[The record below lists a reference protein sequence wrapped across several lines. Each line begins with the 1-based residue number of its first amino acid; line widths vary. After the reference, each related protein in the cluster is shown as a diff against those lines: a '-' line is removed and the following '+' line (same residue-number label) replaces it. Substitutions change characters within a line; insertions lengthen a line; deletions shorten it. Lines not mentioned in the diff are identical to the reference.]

1 MKRATDAIRLLT
13 AALLGISAG
22 IGLVHNVRRLVREE
36 AAAMREEKERP

>member
-22 IGLVHNVRRLVREE
+22 IGLVHNIRQLVREE
-36 AAAMREEKERP
+36 DAALHEDKERP

>member
-22 IGLVHNVRRLVREE
+22 IGLVHNVRQLVRDE
-36 AAAMREEKERP
+36 AAAVKEERG